1 MDARPEASI
10 RRILAVNFGGLGDAI
25 LFFPTLQTLR
35 RHYPHAHITVLCE
48 PRCREIMERQYL
60 VDKVITAD
68 VKTAP
73 DPQLFVK
80 LVMQLR
86 QLNLDLA
93 ISSGRS
99 PLVPLLLFLSGAH
112 RRVGFAPN
120 PLGWLLSD
128 RVPLTLRQYTGAM
141 HHDLLKGIGIDEPAP
156 LPRFPLSDLAVEWA
170 YAWLE
175 RNGLPTKPGP
185 VFIHPG
191 ASKMSVTRGIQ
202 KTWTAAQW
210 QTLLAGLRER
220 GLPLILAG
228 GPDDE
233 ELLAGIPIGDGVVRA
248 KTDTLD
254 QLAALIAV
262 SRLVIGSDSAALN
275 IAVAV
280 GTPLVGIFGP
290 SDPDKVLPVDHPEFC
305 AVHVADLACR
315 PCLWLTRK
323 TTCEALTCL
332 NSLGPEP
339 VWAAVDRL
347 LERAAVPA
355 GVGSEPVW
363 ADAGPVNV

>member
-1 MDARPEASI
+1 MDARPEAPI

-60 VDKVITAD
+60 VDQVITAD
-68 VKTAP
+68 VKASA
-73 DPQLFVK
+73 DPQLFVQ

-86 QLNLDLA
+86 QLDLDLA

-112 RRVGFAPN
+112 RRVGFSPN
-120 PLGWLLSD
+120 RLGFLLTD
-128 RVPLTLRQYTGAM
+128 RVPLKLRQYTGDM

-156 LPRFPLSDLAVEWA
+156 LPRFPLSDLALEWA

-175 RNGLPTKPGP
+175 RQNLSASPGP
-185 VFIHPG
+185 IFIHPG
-191 ASKMSVTRGIQ
+191 ASKMSVTRGIE
-202 KTWTAAQW
+202 KTWTAPQW
-210 QTLLAGLRER
+210 QLMLEGLRQR

-233 ELLAGIPIGDGVVRA
+233 ELLAGIPTGAGVVRA
-248 KTDTLD
+248 KTETLE

-280 GTPLVGIFGP
+280 GTPLVGLFGP
-290 SDPDKVLPVDHPEFC
+290 SDPDKVLPPDHPEFC
-305 AVHVADLACR
+305 AVHVAGLACR
-315 PCLWLTRK
+315 PCLWITRQ
-323 TTCEALTCL
+323 TTCAALTCL

-339 VWAAVDRL
+339 IWAAVDRL
-347 LERAAVPA
+347 LETSALPA
-355 GVGSEPVW
+355 SIG
-363 ADAGPVNV
+363 AAGPVNA